1 MFSRVLDS
9 KENAFPHTTTSH
21 DGTWQQ
27 ETWVTGDP
35 RIRARTKQLRRAGY
49 AVHTE
54 GMCPQVTDFGLMRL
68 TLIDI
73 RPGSNANCIGIP
85 LPVEPKAQATATSGW

>member
-1 MFSRVLDS
+1 MFSKVLDS
-9 KENAFPHTTTSH
+9 KENAFPHITCGGS
-21 DGTWQQ
+21 WQQ

-35 RIRARTKQLRRAGY
+35 RIRQRTKQLRRAGY
-49 AVHTE
+49 IVHTE

-73 RPGSNANCIGIP
+73 RPGSNVDCQYMPKIPAN
-85 LPVEPKAQATATSGW
+85 